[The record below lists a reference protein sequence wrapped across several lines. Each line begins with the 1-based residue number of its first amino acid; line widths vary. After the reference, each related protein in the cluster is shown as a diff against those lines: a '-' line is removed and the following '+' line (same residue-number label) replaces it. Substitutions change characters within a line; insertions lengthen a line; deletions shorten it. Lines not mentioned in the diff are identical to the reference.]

1 MPIKETQHIHPFM
14 HHTVYITSVMIM
26 KCFSFPLLLMLLL
39 TSTACEQLITPKL
52 KVDQEAFEFPAE
64 GGMQT
69 LHISSNTNW
78 TASHDWLSSL
88 IFILSPSSG
97 SDAGFINI
105 IVEPNPTSR
114 DRVGAFFLTC
124 NSDETAAVK
133 TIEVRQKGA
142 EPFVSL
148 TDWKEI
154 TLPAEGG
161 KFSVELVSN
170 CSWMLDIDTEGIQF
184 NVTDLD
190 DFIGQTFKKPKTYL
204 VEIQVPANPG
214 TQRRTIH
221 LQFYDRW
228 NATGAEPV
236 RVGSYQ
242 FHQN

>member
-1 MPIKETQHIHPFM
+1 
-14 HHTVYITSVMIM
+14 M
-26 KCFSFPLLLMLLL
+26 KRFSFPLLLMLLL
-39 TSTACEQLITPKL
+39 TATACEQLITPKL